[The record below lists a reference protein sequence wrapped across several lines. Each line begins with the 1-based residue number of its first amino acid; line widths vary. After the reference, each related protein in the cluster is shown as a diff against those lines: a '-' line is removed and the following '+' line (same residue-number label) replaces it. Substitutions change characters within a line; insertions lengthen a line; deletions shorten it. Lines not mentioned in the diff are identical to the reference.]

1 MNASFILGFYCPDK
15 SGIQS
20 KVSTLLYSNDAFL
33 TDVQS
38 YSDRDTQTFF
48 SRIVFS
54 VTTEDVIN
62 KINLE
67 LQTLSV
73 ELDMVW
79 SIDEQEKKVKTVI
92 AVSKLGH
99 CLNDLLFR
107 AKYRNMPI
115 EIVGVVSN
123 HEDFREIVEFN
134 DIPFHFLPI
143 EKNLDSKKKQES
155 LFQRVVDDSGA
166 GMIVL
171 ARYMQILTE
180 ELSNK
185 WFGKCINIHHSFLPS
200 FKGANP
206 YEQAFSKGV
215 KLIGATAHFVTPD
228 LDEGPI
234 IEQNIERI
242 SHYDSI
248 EDLIRKGNDIESIV
262 LARAVRW
269 HAEKRVLINGN
280 KTVVFTQALKI
291 FITPLIKYFF
301 SIILKL

>member
-1 MNASFILGFYCPDK
+1 MSQSFILSFYCPDRP
-15 SGIQS
+15 GIQS
-20 KVSTLLYSNDAFL
+20 KVSSLLYSSDAFL

-38 YSDRDTQTFF
+38 YSDKDTQSLF

-54 VTTEDVIN
+54 VSSEDGID
-62 KINLE
+62 KINSE
-67 LQTLSV
+67 LKTLST
-73 ELDMVW
+73 ELNMVW

-115 EIVGVVSN
+115 EIVGVISN
-123 HEDFREIVEFN
+123 HEDFKEIVEFN
-134 DIPFHFLPI
+134 NIPFHFLPI

-155 LFQRVVDDSGA
+155 LFQKVVEDSGA
-166 GMIVL
+166 EMIVL

-215 KLIGATAHFVTPD
+215 KLIGATAHYVTPD

-242 SHYDSI
+242 SHYDNI

-269 HAEKRVLINGN
+269 HAEKRVLVNGN
-280 KTVVFTQALKI
+280 KTVVFT
-291 FITPLIKYFF
+291 
-301 SIILKL
+301 

>member
-1 MNASFILGFYCPDK
+1 MSVSFILSFHCPDR

-20 KVSTLLYSNDAFL
+20 KVSSLLYNNDAFL

-38 YSDRDTQTFF
+38 YSDKDTQSFF

-54 VTTEDVIN
+54 VISEEVIN
-62 KINLE
+62 KIKIE
-67 LQTLSV
+67 LQSLSI
-73 ELDMVW
+73 ELNMVW
-79 SIDEQEKKVKTVI
+79 SIDEQGKKIKTVI

-123 HEDFREIVEFN
+123 HEDFKEIVEFN
-134 DIPFHFLPI
+134 NIPFHFLPI

-155 LFQRVVDDSGA
+155 LFQKVVEDSGA
-166 GMIVL
+166 EMIVL

-242 SHYDSI
+242 SHYDNI

-280 KTVVFTQALKI
+280 KTVVFT
-291 FITPLIKYFF
+291 
-301 SIILKL
+301 

>member
-1 MNASFILGFYCPDK
+1 LSYILSFHCPDK

-20 KVSTLLYSNDAFL
+20 KVSSLLFNNDAFL

-38 YSDRDTQTFF
+38 YSDIESKSFF

-54 VTTEDVIN
+54 VDSKEVVSRISS
-62 KINLE
+62 E
-67 LQTLSV
+67 LKLLGQ
-73 ELDMVW
+73 ELNMNW
-79 SIDEQEKKVKTVI
+79 SIDNEGRKIKTII

-123 HEDFREIVEFN
+123 HNDFKEIVEFN
-134 DIPFHFLPI
+134 NIPYHYLPI
-143 EKNLDSKKKQES
+143 EKNIDSKRKQES
-155 LFQRVVDDSGA
+155 VFRAVVKESGA
-166 GMIVL
+166 EMVVL

-180 ELSNK
+180 ELSNE

-206 YEQAFSKGV
+206 YEQAYSKGV

-269 HAEKRVLINGN
+269 HAEKRVLINGS
-280 KTVVFTQALKI
+280 KTVVFT
-291 FITPLIKYFF
+291 
-301 SIILKL
+301 

>member
-1 MNASFILGFYCPDK
+1 LKSSHILSFHCPDK

-20 KVSTLLYSNDAFL
+20 KVSSLLFKNGAFL

-38 YSDRDTQTFF
+38 YSDVESKSFF
-48 SRIVFS
+48 SRIVFLADS
-54 VTTEDVIN
+54 EGVIS
-62 KINLE
+62 KISSE
-67 LQTLSV
+67 LKFLSQ
-73 ELDMVW
+73 ELNMDW
-79 SIDEQEKKVKTVI
+79 SIDIEGRKVKTII

-123 HEDFREIVEFN
+123 HKDFREIVEFN
-134 DIPFHFLPI
+134 NIPYHHLPI

-155 LFQRVVDDSGA
+155 QFKAVVKDSGA
-166 GMIVL
+166 EMIVL

-180 ELSNK
+180 ELSNE

-206 YEQAFSKGV
+206 YEQAYYKGV

-242 SHYDSI
+242 SHYDDV

-269 HAEKRVLINGN
+269 HAEKRILINGS
-280 KTVVFTQALKI
+280 KTIVFT
-291 FITPLIKYFF
+291 
-301 SIILKL
+301 

>member
-1 MNASFILGFYCPDK
+1 MYN
-15 SGIQS
+15 
-20 KVSTLLYSNDAFL
+20 NDAFL

-38 YSDRDTQTFF
+38 YSDKDAHTFF

-54 VTTEDVIN
+54 VSSEEAIN
-62 KINLE
+62 KINSE
-67 LQTLSV
+67 IKTLSD
-73 ELDMVW
+73 ELNMVW
-79 SIDEQEKKVKTVI
+79 SIDDQGKKVKTII

-155 LFQRVVDDSGA
+155 LFQKVVEDSGA
-166 GMIVL
+166 EMIVL

-215 KLIGATAHFVTPD
+215 KIIGATAHFVTPD

-242 SHYDSI
+242 SHYDNI

-280 KTVVFTQALKI
+280 KTVVFT
-291 FITPLIKYFF
+291 
-301 SIILKL
+301 

>member
-1 MNASFILGFYCPDK
+1 MSHSFILSFYCPDRA
-15 SGIQS
+15 GIQS
-20 KVSTLLYSNDAFL
+20 KVSSLLYSSDAFL

-38 YSDRDTQTFF
+38 YSDKDTQSFF

-54 VTTEDVIN
+54 VSSKEGID
-62 KINLE
+62 KINSE
-67 LQTLSV
+67 LKTLSI
-73 ELDMVW
+73 ELNMVW
-79 SIDEQEKKVKTVI
+79 SIDEQEKKVKAVI

-115 EIVGVVSN
+115 EIVGVISN

-134 DIPFHFLPI
+134 NIPFHFLPI

-155 LFQRVVDDSGA
+155 LFQKVVEDSEA
-166 GMIVL
+166 EMIVL

-215 KLIGATAHFVTPD
+215 KLIGATAHYVTPD

-242 SHYDSI
+242 SHYDNI

-269 HAEKRVLINGN
+269 HAEKRVLVNGN
-280 KTVVFTQALKI
+280 KTVVFT
-291 FITPLIKYFF
+291 
-301 SIILKL
+301 

>member
-1 MNASFILGFYCPDK
+1 MKSSHILSFHCPDK

-20 KVSTLLYSNDAFL
+20 KVSSLLFKNGAFL

-38 YSDRDTQTFF
+38 YSDVESKSFF
-48 SRIVFS
+48 SRIVFLADS
-54 VTTEDVIN
+54 EGVIS
-62 KINLE
+62 KISSE
-67 LQTLSV
+67 LKFLSQ
-73 ELDMVW
+73 ELNMEW
-79 SIDEQEKKVKTVI
+79 SIDIEGRKVKTII

-123 HEDFREIVEFN
+123 HKDFREIVEFN
-134 DIPFHFLPI
+134 NIPYHHLPI

-155 LFQRVVDDSGA
+155 QFKAVVKDSGA
-166 GMIVL
+166 EMIVL

-180 ELSNK
+180 ELSNE

-206 YEQAFSKGV
+206 YEQAYYKGV

-242 SHYDSI
+242 SHYDDV

-269 HAEKRVLINGN
+269 HAEKRILINGS
-280 KTVVFTQALKI
+280 KTIVFT
-291 FITPLIKYFF
+291 
-301 SIILKL
+301 

>member
-1 MNASFILGFYCPDK
+1 MKSSYILSFHCPDK

-20 KVSTLLYSNDAFL
+20 KVSSLLFNNDAFL

-38 YSDRDTQTFF
+38 YSDVESKSFF
-48 SRIVFS
+48 SRIVFLVDS
-54 VTTEDVIN
+54 KEAVSRISS
-62 KINLE
+62 E
-67 LQTLSV
+67 LKLLGQ
-73 ELDMVW
+73 ELNMDW
-79 SIDEQEKKVKTVI
+79 SIDNEGRKIKTII

-123 HEDFREIVEFN
+123 HEDFKEIVEFN
-134 DIPFHFLPI
+134 NIPYHYLPI
-143 EKNLDSKKKQES
+143 EKNLDSKRKQES
-155 LFQRVVDDSGA
+155 AFRAVVKDSGA
-166 GMIVL
+166 EMVVL

-180 ELSNK
+180 ELSNE

-206 YEQAFSKGV
+206 YEQAYSKGV

-280 KTVVFTQALKI
+280 KTVVFT
-291 FITPLIKYFF
+291 
-301 SIILKL
+301 

>member
-1 MNASFILGFYCPDK
+1 MSASFILSFQCPDR
-15 SGIQS
+15 SGVQS
-20 KVSTLLYSNDAFL
+20 KVSSLLYNNDAFL

-38 YSDRDTQTFF
+38 YSDKDTQSFF

-54 VTTEDVIN
+54 VISEEAIN
-62 KINLE
+62 KIKIE
-67 LQTLSV
+67 LQSLSI
-73 ELDMVW
+73 ELNMVW
-79 SIDEQEKKVKTVI
+79 SIDEQGKKIKTII

-123 HEDFREIVEFN
+123 HEDFKEIVEFN
-134 DIPFHFLPI
+134 NITFHFLPI

-155 LFQRVVDDSGA
+155 LFKKVVEDSGA
-166 GMIVL
+166 EMIVL

-242 SHYDSI
+242 SHYDNI

-280 KTVVFTQALKI
+280 KTVVFT
-291 FITPLIKYFF
+291 
-301 SIILKL
+301 

>member
-54 VTTEDVIN
+54 VTSEDVIN
-62 KINLE
+62 KINSE

-155 LFQRVVDDSGA
+155 LFQKVVDDSGA

-280 KTVVFTQALKI
+280 KTVVFT
-291 FITPLIKYFF
+291 
-301 SIILKL
+301 

>member
-1 MNASFILGFYCPDK
+1 LFN
-15 SGIQS
+15 
-20 KVSTLLYSNDAFL
+20 NDAFL

-38 YSDRDTQTFF
+38 YSDVESKSFF
-48 SRIVFS
+48 SRIVFLVNS
-54 VTTEDVIN
+54 EGAISRITSAL
-62 KINLE
+62 KLLGQE
-67 LQTLSV
+67 LNM
-73 ELDMVW
+73 DW
-79 SIDEQEKKVKTVI
+79 SIDNEGRKVKTII

-134 DIPFHFLPI
+134 NIPYYHLPI
-143 EKNLDSKKKQES
+143 EKNLDSKRKQES
-155 LFQRVVDDSGA
+155 KFKTVVKDSGA
-166 GMIVL
+166 EMIVL

-180 ELSNK
+180 ELSNE

-206 YEQAFSKGV
+206 YEQAYSKGV

-242 SHYDSI
+242 SHYDSV

-269 HAEKRVLINGN
+269 HAEKRVLINGS
-280 KTVVFTQALKI
+280 KTIVFT
-291 FITPLIKYFF
+291 
-301 SIILKL
+301 

>member
-1 MNASFILGFYCPDK
+1 MSASFILSFHCPDR

-20 KVSTLLYSNDAFL
+20 KVSSLLYNNDAFL

-38 YSDRDTQTFF
+38 YSDKDTQFFF

-54 VTTEDVIN
+54 VISEEVIN
-62 KINLE
+62 KIKIE
-67 LQTLSV
+67 LQSLSI
-73 ELDMVW
+73 ELNMVW
-79 SIDEQEKKVKTVI
+79 SIDEQGKKIKTII

-123 HEDFREIVEFN
+123 HEDFKEIVEFN
-134 DIPFHFLPI
+134 NIPFHFLPI
-143 EKNLDSKKKQES
+143 EKSLDSKKKQES
-155 LFQRVVDDSGA
+155 LFKKVVEDSGA
-166 GMIVL
+166 EMIVL

-242 SHYDSI
+242 SHYDNI

-280 KTVVFTQALKI
+280 KTVVFT
-291 FITPLIKYFF
+291 
-301 SIILKL
+301 

>member
-1 MNASFILGFYCPDK
+1 MSESFILSFQCPDR

-20 KVSTLLYSNDAFL
+20 KVSSLLYNNDAFL

-38 YSDRDTQTFF
+38 YSDKDTQFFF

-54 VTTEDVIN
+54 VISEEAIN
-62 KINLE
+62 KIKIE
-67 LQTLSV
+67 LQSLSI
-73 ELDMVW
+73 ELNMVW
-79 SIDEQEKKVKTVI
+79 SIDEQGKKIKTVI

-115 EIVGVVSN
+115 EIVGVISN

-134 DIPFHFLPI
+134 NIPFHFLPI

-155 LFQRVVDDSGA
+155 LFQKVVEDSGA
-166 GMIVL
+166 EMIVL

-215 KLIGATAHFVTPD
+215 KLIGATAHYVTPD

-242 SHYDSI
+242 SHYDNI

-269 HAEKRVLINGN
+269 HAEKRVLVNGN
-280 KTVVFTQALKI
+280 KTVVFT
-291 FITPLIKYFF
+291 
-301 SIILKL
+301 

>member
-54 VTTEDVIN
+54 VTSEDVIN
-62 KINLE
+62 TINLE

-143 EKNLDSKKKQES
+143 EKNLDSKKNQES
-155 LFQRVVDDSGA
+155 LFQKVVDDSGA

-280 KTVVFTQALKI
+280 KTVVFT
-291 FITPLIKYFF
+291 
-301 SIILKL
+301 

>member
-1 MNASFILGFYCPDK
+1 MKSSHILSFHCPDK

-20 KVSTLLYSNDAFL
+20 KVSSLLFKNGAFL

-38 YSDRDTQTFF
+38 YSDVESKSFF
-48 SRIVFS
+48 SRIVFLADS
-54 VTTEDVIN
+54 EGVIS
-62 KINLE
+62 KISSE
-67 LQTLSV
+67 LKFLSQ
-73 ELDMVW
+73 ELNMDW
-79 SIDEQEKKVKTVI
+79 SIDIEGRKVKTII

-123 HEDFREIVEFN
+123 HKDFREIVEFN
-134 DIPFHFLPI
+134 NIPYHHLPI

-155 LFQRVVDDSGA
+155 QFKAVVKDSGA
-166 GMIVL
+166 EMIVL

-180 ELSNK
+180 ELSNE

-206 YEQAFSKGV
+206 YEQAYSKGV

-269 HAEKRVLINGN
+269 HAEKRVLINGS
-280 KTVVFTQALKI
+280 KTVVFT
-291 FITPLIKYFF
+291 
-301 SIILKL
+301 

>member
-1 MNASFILGFYCPDK
+1 MSASFILSFQCPDR
-15 SGIQS
+15 SGVQS
-20 KVSTLLYSNDAFL
+20 KVSSLLYNNDAFL

-38 YSDRDTQTFF
+38 YSDKDTQSFF

-54 VTTEDVIN
+54 VISEEAIN
-62 KINLE
+62 KIKIE
-67 LQTLSV
+67 LQSLSI
-73 ELDMVW
+73 ELNMVW
-79 SIDEQEKKVKTVI
+79 SIDEQGKKIKTII

-123 HEDFREIVEFN
+123 HEDFKEIVEFN
-134 DIPFHFLPI
+134 NITFHFLPI

-155 LFQRVVDDSGA
+155 LFQKVVEDSGA
-166 GMIVL
+166 EMIVL

-242 SHYDSI
+242 SHYDNI

-280 KTVVFTQALKI
+280 KTVVFT
-291 FITPLIKYFF
+291 
-301 SIILKL
+301 

>member
-1 MNASFILGFYCPDK
+1 MTTSLILSFHCPDR

-20 KVSTLLYSNDAFL
+20 KVSSLLYSNDAFL

-38 YSDRDTQTFF
+38 YSDEDTQSFF

-54 VTTEDVIN
+54 VNSEAAIN
-62 KINLE
+62 KISSQ
-67 LQTLSV
+67 LQILSI

-79 SIDEQEKKVKTVI
+79 TIDEKEKKVKTVI

-107 AKYRNMPI
+107 AKYRKMPI

-155 LFQRVVDDSGA
+155 LFQKVVEDSGA
-166 GMIVL
+166 EIIVL

-180 ELSNK
+180 DLSNK

-215 KLIGATAHFVTPD
+215 KLIGATAHYVTPD

-242 SHYDSI
+242 SHYDNI
-248 EDLIRKGNDIESIV
+248 DDLIRKGNDIESIV

-280 KTVVFTQALKI
+280 KTVVFT
-291 FITPLIKYFF
+291 
-301 SIILKL
+301 

>member
-1 MNASFILGFYCPDK
+1 MSISFILCFHCPDR

-20 KVSTLLYSNDAFL
+20 KVSSLLYSNDAFL

-38 YSDRDTQTFF
+38 YSDEGTQSFF

-54 VTTEDVIN
+54 VNSKTVIN
-62 KINLE
+62 KISSQ
-67 LQTLSV
+67 LQTLGI

-79 SIDEQEKKVKTVI
+79 TIDEQEKKVKTVI

-123 HEDFREIVEFN
+123 HEDFKEIVEFN
-134 DIPFHFLPI
+134 NIPFHFLPI

-155 LFQRVVDDSGA
+155 LFQKVVEDSGA
-166 GMIVL
+166 EMIVL

-180 ELSNK
+180 DLSNK

-242 SHYDSI
+242 SHYDNI
-248 EDLIRKGNDIESIV
+248 DDLIRKGNDIESIV

-280 KTVVFTQALKI
+280 KTVVFT
-291 FITPLIKYFF
+291 
-301 SIILKL
+301 

>member
-1 MNASFILGFYCPDK
+1 MNASFILGFYCPDR

-54 VTTEDVIN
+54 VTSEDVIN

-134 DIPFHFLPI
+134 NIPFHFLPI

-155 LFQRVVDDSGA
+155 LFQKVVDDSGA
-166 GMIVL
+166 EMIVL

-280 KTVVFTQALKI
+280 KTVVFT
-291 FITPLIKYFF
+291 
-301 SIILKL
+301 

>member
-1 MNASFILGFYCPDK
+1 LNASFILGFYCPDK

-38 YSDRDTQTFF
+38 YSDRDTHTFF

-54 VTTEDVIN
+54 VTSEAVIN

-67 LQTLSV
+67 LQTLSI

-134 DIPFHFLPI
+134 NIPFHFLPI

-155 LFQRVVDDSGA
+155 LFQKVVDDSGA

-280 KTVVFTQALKI
+280 KTVVFT
-291 FITPLIKYFF
+291 
-301 SIILKL
+301 

>member
-54 VTTEDVIN
+54 VTSEDVIN

-280 KTVVFTQALKI
+280 KTVVFT
-291 FITPLIKYFF
+291 
-301 SIILKL
+301 

>member
-67 LQTLSV
+67 LKTLSV

-280 KTVVFTQALKI
+280 KTVVFT
-291 FITPLIKYFF
+291 
-301 SIILKL
+301 

>member
-1 MNASFILGFYCPDK
+1 MKFSYILSFHCPDK

-20 KVSTLLYSNDAFL
+20 KVSSLLFNNDAFL

-38 YSDRDTQTFF
+38 YSDAESESFF
-48 SRIVFS
+48 SRIVFLVDS
-54 VTTEDVIN
+54 EGVIS
-62 KINLE
+62 KISSDLKLLGQE
-67 LQTLSV
+67 LNM
-73 ELDMVW
+73 EW
-79 SIDEQEKKVKTVI
+79 SIDIEGRKVKTII

-123 HEDFREIVEFN
+123 HKDFKEIVEFN
-134 DIPFHFLPI
+134 NIPYHYLPI
-143 EKNLDSKKKQES
+143 EKNLDSKKRQES
-155 LFQRVVDDSGA
+155 QFKEVVKDSGA
-166 GMIVL
+166 EMVVL

-180 ELSNK
+180 ELSNE

-206 YEQAFSKGV
+206 YEQAYSKGV

-242 SHYDSI
+242 SHYDNV
-248 EDLIRKGNDIESIV
+248 EDLVRKGNDIESIV

-269 HAEKRVLINGN
+269 YAEKRVLINGS
-280 KTVVFTQALKI
+280 KTVVFT
-291 FITPLIKYFF
+291 
-301 SIILKL
+301 

>member
-1 MNASFILGFYCPDK
+1 MSASFILSFHCPDR
-15 SGIQS
+15 SGIQA
-20 KVSTLLYSNDAFL
+20 KVSSLLYSNDAFL

-38 YSDRDTQTFF
+38 YSDKDTQSFF

-54 VTTEDVIN
+54 VTSEDVIN
-62 KINLE
+62 KINTE
-67 LQTLSV
+67 LQTLSI
-73 ELDMVW
+73 ELDMKW

-134 DIPFHFLPI
+134 NIPFHFLPI
-143 EKNLDSKKKQES
+143 EKNLDSKLKQES
-155 LFQRVVDDSGA
+155 LFQKVVEESGA
-166 GMIVL
+166 DMIVL

-180 ELSNK
+180 KLSNK

-269 HAEKRVLINGN
+269 HAEKRVLKNGN
-280 KTVVFTQALKI
+280 KTVVLT
-291 FITPLIKYFF
+291 
-301 SIILKL
+301 

>member
-38 YSDRDTQTFF
+38 YSDGDTQTFF

-134 DIPFHFLPI
+134 NIPFHFLPI

-155 LFQRVVDDSGA
+155 LFQKVVDDSGA

-280 KTVVFTQALKI
+280 KTVVFT
-291 FITPLIKYFF
+291 
-301 SIILKL
+301 

>member
-1 MNASFILGFYCPDK
+1 MSESFILSFQCPDR

-20 KVSTLLYSNDAFL
+20 KVSSLLYNNDAFL

-38 YSDRDTQTFF
+38 YSDKDTQSFF

-54 VTTEDVIN
+54 VISEEAIN
-62 KINLE
+62 KIKIE
-67 LQTLSV
+67 LQSLSI
-73 ELDMVW
+73 ELNMVW
-79 SIDEQEKKVKTVI
+79 SIDEQGKKIKTII

-123 HEDFREIVEFN
+123 HEDFKEIVEFN
-134 DIPFHFLPI
+134 NIPFHFLPI

-155 LFQRVVDDSGA
+155 LFKKVVEDSGA
-166 GMIVL
+166 EMIVL

-242 SHYDSI
+242 SHYDNI

-280 KTVVFTQALKI
+280 KTVVFT
-291 FITPLIKYFF
+291 
-301 SIILKL
+301 

>member
-1 MNASFILGFYCPDK
+1 MNQSFILNFYCPDR

-20 KVSTLLYSNDAFL
+20 KVSSLLYSNDAFL

-38 YSDRDTQTFF
+38 YSDKDTQSFF

-54 VTTEDVIN
+54 VSSEEGID
-62 KINLE
+62 KINSE
-67 LQTLSV
+67 LKTLSI
-73 ELDMVW
+73 ELNMVW

-107 AKYRNMPI
+107 AKYRSMPI
-115 EIVGVVSN
+115 EIVGVISN

-134 DIPFHFLPI
+134 NIPFHFLPI

-155 LFQRVVDDSGA
+155 LFQKVVEDSGA
-166 GMIVL
+166 EMIVL

-215 KLIGATAHFVTPD
+215 KLIGATAHYVTPD

-242 SHYDSI
+242 SHYDNI
-248 EDLIRKGNDIESIV
+248 QDLIRKGNDIESIV

-269 HAEKRVLINGN
+269 HAEKRVLVNGN
-280 KTVVFTQALKI
+280 KTVVFT
-291 FITPLIKYFF
+291 
-301 SIILKL
+301 

>member
-1 MNASFILGFYCPDK
+1 MSVSFILSFHCPDR

-20 KVSTLLYSNDAFL
+20 KVSSLLYNNDAFL

-38 YSDRDTQTFF
+38 YSDKDTQSFF

-54 VTTEDVIN
+54 VMSEEVIN
-62 KINLE
+62 KIKIE
-67 LQTLSV
+67 LQSLSI
-73 ELDMVW
+73 ELNMVW
-79 SIDEQEKKVKTVI
+79 SIDEQGKKIKTII

-123 HEDFREIVEFN
+123 HEDFKEIVEFN
-134 DIPFHFLPI
+134 NIPFHFLPI

-155 LFQRVVDDSGA
+155 LFQKVVEDSGA
-166 GMIVL
+166 EMIVL

-242 SHYDSI
+242 SHYDNI

-280 KTVVFTQALKI
+280 KTVVFT
-291 FITPLIKYFF
+291 
-301 SIILKL
+301 

>member
-1 MNASFILGFYCPDK
+1 MSVSFILSFHCPDR

-20 KVSTLLYSNDAFL
+20 KVSSLLYNNDAFL

-38 YSDRDTQTFF
+38 YSDKDTQSFF

-54 VTTEDVIN
+54 VMSEEVIN
-62 KINLE
+62 KIKIE
-67 LQTLSV
+67 LQSLSI
-73 ELDMVW
+73 ELNMVW
-79 SIDEQEKKVKTVI
+79 SIDEQGKKIKTVI

-123 HEDFREIVEFN
+123 HEDFKEIVEFN
-134 DIPFHFLPI
+134 NIPFHFLPI

-155 LFQRVVDDSGA
+155 LFQKVVEDSGA
-166 GMIVL
+166 EMIVL

-242 SHYDSI
+242 SHYDNI

-280 KTVVFTQALKI
+280 KTVVFT
-291 FITPLIKYFF
+291 
-301 SIILKL
+301 

>member
-1 MNASFILGFYCPDK
+1 MNASFILSFHCPDR

-20 KVSTLLYSNDAFL
+20 KVSSLLYSNDAFL

-38 YSDRDTQTFF
+38 YSDKDTKSFF

-54 VTTEDVIN
+54 VISEDVIT
-62 KINLE
+62 KINKE
-67 LQTLSV
+67 LQTLCI
-73 ELDMVW
+73 ELDMKW

-115 EIVGVVSN
+115 EIVGVISN

-134 DIPFHFLPI
+134 NIPFHFLPI

-155 LFQRVVDDSGA
+155 LFQKVVEDSGA
-166 GMIVL
+166 EMIVL

-215 KLIGATAHFVTPD
+215 KLIGATAHYVTPD

-242 SHYDSI
+242 SHYDNI

-269 HAEKRVLINGN
+269 HAEKRVLVNGN
-280 KTVVFTQALKI
+280 KTVVFT
-291 FITPLIKYFF
+291 
-301 SIILKL
+301 

>member
-1 MNASFILGFYCPDK
+1 MSVSFILSFHCPDR

-20 KVSTLLYSNDAFL
+20 KVSSLLYNNDAFL

-38 YSDRDTQTFF
+38 YSDKDTQSFF

-54 VTTEDVIN
+54 VISEEAIN
-62 KINLE
+62 KIKIE
-67 LQTLSV
+67 LQSLSI
-73 ELDMVW
+73 ELNMVW
-79 SIDEQEKKVKTVI
+79 SIDEQGKKIKTII

-123 HEDFREIVEFN
+123 HEDFKEIVEFN
-134 DIPFHFLPI
+134 NITFHFLPI

-155 LFQRVVDDSGA
+155 LFKKVVEDSGA
-166 GMIVL
+166 EMIVL

-242 SHYDSI
+242 SHYDNI

-280 KTVVFTQALKI
+280 KTVVFT
-291 FITPLIKYFF
+291 
-301 SIILKL
+301 